1 MKISRIASVPL
12 LLQDPYVSIW
22 SPHDRLNEGDTTHWC
37 GKPQRLSGDLII
49 DGRPYCYLGM
59 GKGESAEQL
68 SLDVSATTTTVCFK
82 AEGVELTVRFCSP
95 LLLSDRLLVS
105 RPCSYVDFAISGA
118 TEGRQI
124 QVRFQVSSDIVRE
137 HEDKGI
143 VGGVFNL
150 EDYHCAWMGN
160 SRQAPLSESGDNV
173 TIDWGNCYLTSA
185 DKWISTTFDPSGEF
199 LSARWDAC
207 EERNTHVVFAFD
219 DHYSIQYFGET
230 RKGYW
235 TTVYKDI
242 FEAIGAAEA
251 DHDELVDR
259 CEIFDRSIEQIAREA
274 GGEDYAFLCSCSY
287 RQTVAAH
294 KLITDDDGNLIFL
307 SKENDSNG
315 CIGTVDVSYPSVPLL
330 LLFDPEYVRG
340 MMRPI
345 FRFARSRAWEYDF
358 APHDVGRY
366 PYAIGQVYGLNHGHD
381 AKNLASVQNSQNSAA
396 DTKTGTADTEKTADP
411 NLRSYDSSQTC
422 IYPAFWTYPD
432 GRDLYDFAEQMP
444 VEECG
449 NMLIMAA
456 LVTLK
461 DRNLDFIRE
470 QMDLFDQWVEYLVKY
485 GMDPGEQLCTDDFAG
500 HLAHNINLSAKAIL
514 GIKAYAILE
523 GMLGDSDMHDQYL
536 EIAKEMAARWK
547 KDSRE
552 DDHSLLAYGIKDTW
566 SLKYNLVIDR
576 LLGEGRL
583 FEQEL
588 LEREADY
595 YLKVA
600 NRYGTPLDS
609 RADYT
614 KSDWILWCCAM
625 TNDGGKRR
633 ALMAP
638 VADYL
643 KNTKTR
649 VPFGDWY
656 DTKTGKYCQFIA
668 RSVQGGIYM
677 PLLVGVWEDEEVGF

>member
-1 MKISRIASVPL
+1 
-12 LLQDPYVSIW
+12 
-22 SPHDRLNEGDTTHWC
+22 
-37 GKPQRLSGDLII
+37 
-49 DGRPYCYLGM
+49 
-59 GKGESAEQL
+59 
-68 SLDVSATTTTVCFK
+68 
-82 AEGVELTVRFCSP
+82 
-95 LLLSDRLLVS
+95 
-105 RPCSYVDFAISGA
+105 
-118 TEGRQI
+118 
-124 QVRFQVSSDIVRE
+124 
-137 HEDKGI
+137 
-143 VGGVFNL
+143 
-150 EDYHCAWMGN
+150 
-160 SRQAPLSESGDNV
+160 
-173 TIDWGNCYLTSA
+173 
-185 DKWISTTFDPSGEF
+185 
-199 LSARWDAC
+199 
-207 EERNTHVVFAFD
+207 
-219 DHYSIQYFGET
+219 
-230 RKGYW
+230 
-235 TTVYKDI
+235 
-242 FEAIGAAEA
+242 
-251 DHDELVDR
+251 
-259 CEIFDRSIEQIAREA
+259 
-274 GGEDYAFLCSCSY
+274 
-287 RQTVAAH
+287 
-294 KLITDDDGNLIFL
+294 
-307 SKENDSNG
+307 
-315 CIGTVDVSYPSVPLL
+315 
-330 LLFDPEYVRG
+330 
-340 MMRPI
+340 
-345 FRFARSRAWEYDF
+345 
-358 APHDVGRY
+358 
-366 PYAIGQVYGLNHGHD
+366 
-381 AKNLASVQNSQNSAA
+381 
-396 DTKTGTADTEKTADP
+396 
-411 NLRSYDSSQTC
+411 
-422 IYPAFWTYPD
+422 
-432 GRDLYDFAEQMP
+432 MP